1 MKKILYFICPTDGL
15 ESIINTVFPHENY
28 YYTSL
33 GNSVT
38 FNQEVL
44 KQTEKLIH
52 RRKIEEITF
61 VLADDNRIMLD
72 AVGQRNH
79 LDITGL
85 GRFYHQVS
93 LQKEKAKLSWQ
104 TQDTPLLLPS
114 YYLNEKITEFQHG
127 LEDTLRDKLQV
138 NGKIYRRRTRIFSE
152 VYPDFVCLEG
162 VNMN

>member
-1 MKKILYFICPTDGL
+1 MKKLLYFICPTDGL
-15 ESIINTVFPHENY
+15 EAIINTAFPNENY

-44 KQTEKLIH
+44 KQTKKLIQK
-52 RRKIEEITF
+52 RKIEEIAF

-93 LQKEKAKLSWQ
+93 LQKKKAELSWQ
-104 TQDTPLLLPS
+104 TNNASFLLES
-114 YYLNEKITEFQHG
+114 YFLNEKIKEFKHG
-127 LEDTLRDKLQV
+127 LNEALIKV
-138 NGKIYRRRTRIFSE
+138 SGKIYQRRTRIFKD
-152 VYPDFVCLEG
+152 VYPDFICLEG
-162 VNMN
+162 AIMN